1 MDLVS
6 CSVVSDSLQPHGLW
20 PTRLLCPWG
29 FSRQEDWSGLLL
41 PYPADLPNP
50 GIEPGSSTLQED
62 STIWANIFQQ
72 TFKCLC
78 WLSPH
83 PNSRFVPPTVEVSG
97 NLGQNDPGGI
107 FDTSFYY
114 SPHRIHQHLDAPSK
128 YIQNLMPSH
137 FLPATTMA
145 PSHVICCWISAVTP
159 SVYIACPTIRQPH
172 GPVQISLRSHYFP
185 SDSPRT
191 YHLKVSK
198 VLWGPLWHE
207 AVPSPHHFYFSDFY
221 PLLSLH
227 SSPPACSA
235 GSTLSA
241 TWRLCLFYMEP
252 SSRIATW
259 LFLYLLWV
267 CLNVTCSVG
276 FPDYPI

>member
-1 MDLVS
+1 MGI
-6 CSVVSDSLQPHGLW
+6 LQAR
-20 PTRLLCPWG
+20 RLEWVATPL
-29 FSRQEDWSGLLL
+29 SS
-41 PYPADLPNP
+41 
-50 GIEPGSSTLQED
+50 GSSQPRDWTWVFHIAGRFYHLSQYFPANLQM
-62 STIWANIFQQ
+62 
-72 TFKCLC
+72 LVL

-97 NLGQNDPGGI
+97 NLGQNNPGGI

-159 SVYIACPTIRQPH
+159 SVYISCPTTRQPH
-172 GPVQISLRSHYFP
+172 GPVQISLKSHYFP

-191 YHLKVSK
+191 SHLKVSK

-207 AVPSPHHFYFSDFY
+207 AVPSPHHLYFSDFY

-241 TWRLCLFYMEP
+241 TWRLCLFYMEH